1 MRDGWGGGRRREGGG
16 EKGRRACVASLPYAQ
31 TKVLTFI
38 FICFNLLLYF
48 YNSSRNKVRS
58 TYDIYVESSEDVC
71 VHVGVWVHVHMHIC
85 MCLVVVVVVCGR
97 WVEGVACTLMMTS
110 FPPHLPPPSG
120 SFYA

>member
-1 MRDGWGGGRRREGGG
+1 MT
-16 EKGRRACVASLPYAQ
+16 SLPYAQ
-31 TKVLTFI
+31 TEVLTCI

-48 YNSSRNKVRS
+48 YYSSKTKVRS

-85 MCLVVVVVVCGR
+85 MCLVVVVVCGG
-97 WVEGVACTLMMTS
+97 WVGGVACTLMMTS
-110 FPPHLPPPSG
+110 SPPSHLPPPSG